1 VSHALLLTPFIME
14 TGVMFALGKL
24 IGTKQ
29 IRNVRIVM
37 KEQNI
42 ML

>member
-1 VSHALLLTPFIME
+1 ME
-14 TGVMFALGKL
+14 MGVMFALGKL

-29 IRNVRIVM
+29 IRNVRTAM
-37 KEQNI
+37 KEQST